1 MSGGCLYATYPLTP
15 RLCVGCARQA
25 WLSSQ
30 ELDKA
35 TMPTQFSVPEL
46 AAMDRMV
53 AQGHGA
59 AVILAR
65 LRALRSRA
73 GGSGPGRTAVY
84 NFLEGKTHS
93 RAQKETRGRKKKLT
107 SKVIKS
113 LNKTRLRLQKAAENQ
128 HVVTWSDIQKEGFK
142 DPHVATCA
150 PCMLACLVANLL
162 ACLLTGCWM

>member
-1 MSGGCLYATYPLTP
+1 
-15 RLCVGCARQA
+15 
-25 WLSSQ
+25 
-30 ELDKA
+30 
-35 TMPTQFSVPEL
+35 MPTQFSVPEL
-46 AAMDRMV
+46 AAAMDRMV

-93 RAQKETRGRKKKLT
+93 CAQKETRGRKKKLT

-162 ACLLTGCWM
+162 ACLLTGWWM